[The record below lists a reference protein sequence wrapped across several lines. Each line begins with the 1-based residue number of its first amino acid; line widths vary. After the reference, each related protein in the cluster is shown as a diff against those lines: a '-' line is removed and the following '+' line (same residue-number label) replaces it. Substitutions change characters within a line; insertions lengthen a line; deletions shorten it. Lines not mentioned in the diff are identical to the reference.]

1 MTEKKVKVINRL
13 GMHARP
19 SAMFVTHSSRFESV
33 IFVEKVGQGARINGK
48 SIMGVMML
56 AAEQGSQLLII
67 ANGEDEEKAVDHL
80 VELVKTGFGE
90 LKDL

>member
-1 MTEKKVKVINRL
+1 MVRKSVKVINRL

-19 SAMFVTHSSRFESV
+19 AAAFVSHASRFSSE
-33 IFVEKVGQGARINGK
+33 IHIEKDDLKVNGK

-56 AAEQGSQLLII
+56 AAEMGSELFIS
-67 ANGEDEEKAVDHL
+67 AEGDDEEEAVESL
-80 VELVKTGFGE
+80 VDLVRTGFGD